1 MQNLS
6 EPENCVHV
14 QWAGDILPDLSDYE
28 QFILNMGEELPLVC
42 LSTEQAITD
51 FMLLFLTF
59 ESIDDNRNVKLTE
72 KGTYSHGKIAPE
84 KSLLLR
90 IELIGTFPN
99 NGIFHE
105 DVNKN
110 KVPSCECQGI

>member
-1 MQNLS
+1 M
-6 EPENCVHV
+6 
-14 QWAGDILPDLSDYE
+14 D
-28 QFILNMGEELPLVC
+28 EELPLVC

-51 FMLLFLTF
+51 SMLLFLTF
-59 ESIDDNRNVKLTE
+59 ESIDDNRNVKLTV

-84 KSLLLR
+84 ESQLVS
-90 IELIGTFPN
+90 IELIGVFPN
-99 NGIFHE
+99 NGIFRE